1 MITKVKLP
9 ITRNSGLFANFPDLF
24 PAKLSDGSL
33 NNLLIA
39 GRLFFTYQQSGTL
52 WVKSGFYSYHDTDCT
67 DKPILYVGI
76 RYPYESEDTLRIV
89 LPSARVT
96 VC

>member
-1 MITKVKLP
+1 MVDKNTVL

-24 PAKLSDGSL
+24 PDKLSDFHL
-33 NNLLIA
+33 NNLLLA

-52 WVKSGFYSYHDTDCT
+52 WVKSGFYAYHDTDCT
-67 DKPILYVGI
+67 DEPILYVGV

-89 LPSARVT
+89 LPSARVI